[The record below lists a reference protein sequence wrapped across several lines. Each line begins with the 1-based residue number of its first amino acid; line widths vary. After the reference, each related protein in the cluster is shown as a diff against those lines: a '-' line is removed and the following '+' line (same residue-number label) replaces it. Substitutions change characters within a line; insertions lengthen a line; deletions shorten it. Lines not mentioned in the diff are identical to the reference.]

1 MLRTAGL
8 HHLAIQATDV
18 NRVATFY
25 RDVLGLREIQRFH
38 FDDGS
43 LRSVWLATLPETG
56 LPFLAIE
63 RLSEPLSKGTQG
75 VSMLAF
81 AIAATDRQRTVNRLV
96 NAGHPLVRETPY
108 TVYFNDPEGNL
119 VGLSHYPDNV

>member
-8 HHLAIQATDV
+8 HHLAIQVTDV
-18 NRVATFY
+18 NTVTAFY
-25 RDVLGLREIQRFH
+25 RDVLGLKEIHRFH

-43 LRSVWLATLPETG
+43 LRSIWLATLPDAG

-63 RLSEPLSKGTQG
+63 QLSDPASKGTQG
-75 VSMLAF
+75 VSVLAF
-81 AIAATDRQRTVNRLV
+81 AIAPADRHRTVTRMV
-96 NAGHPLVRETPY
+96 NAGYPLVKETPY

-119 VGLSHYPDNV
+119 VGLSHYPDNA